1 MIAYFENLSEGE
13 QLQLTQVIQGLLRQ
27 TFFLERKYEKS
38 TGRFVLN
45 REYRILSKH
54 LDFLK
59 EYFQVAGIELHENIQ
74 SGVIYITGEQVMA
87 ERLSKLSTIYILIL
101 KLIYDEQMA
110 SASTSV
116 NIYTTLG
123 EVNSKLGSFQI
134 LKDRPSPTELRRT
147 LALLKRYQI
156 LEVLDSVEEAQA
168 ETRMIIYPSIN
179 MALMGENARKILE
192 SFTEEEQ
199 NAGKEV

>member
-1 MIAYFENLSEGE
+1 MIAYFNTMPEEE
-13 QLQLTQVIQGLLRQ
+13 QVELTHVIQTLLRQ
-27 TFFLERKYEKS
+27 TFCLERKYDKHTE
-38 TGRFVLN
+38 RFVFN
-45 REYRILSKH
+45 REYRTLSQH
-54 LDFLK
+54 FEFL
-59 EYFQVAGIELHENIQ
+59 EAYFQVAGIQIQENIQ

-87 ERLSKLSTIYILIL
+87 ERLTKLSTIYLLIL

-156 LEVLDSVEEAQA
+156 LEVLDPVEETQA
-168 ETRMIIYPSIN
+168 ETRLIIYPCIN
-179 MALMGENARKILE
+179 MALMGEHARSLLE

-199 NAGKEV
+199 NAEKEA

>member
-1 MIAYFENLSEGE
+1 MITYFENLSEGE

-59 EYFQVAGIELHENIQ
+59 EYFQVAGIEIHENIQ

-87 ERLSKLSTIYILIL
+87 ERLTKLSTI
-101 KLIYDEQMA
+101 
-110 SASTSV
+110 
-116 NIYTTLG
+116 
-123 EVNSKLGSFQI
+123 
-134 LKDRPSPTELRRT
+134 
-147 LALLKRYQI
+147 
-156 LEVLDSVEEAQA
+156 
-168 ETRMIIYPSIN
+168 
-179 MALMGENARKILE
+179 
-192 SFTEEEQ
+192 
-199 NAGKEV
+199 